1 MFNTALAY
9 ELAVLKPYADPL
21 LAAIGQEDPEYIEA
35 KRLRKFL
42 AYILPVERAD
52 IPPNS
57 IMREFLG
64 GSCFGRMRDA

>member
-1 MFNTALAY
+1 M
-9 ELAVLKPYADPL
+9 
-21 LAAIGQEDPEYIEA
+21 LAAIGGDNDAEYIEA

-42 AYILPVERAD
+42 AYIRPVEEAN

-64 GSCFGRMRDA
+64 GSCFRRGHEE

>member
-1 MFNTALAY
+1 MYKRQAY

-21 LAAIGQEDPEYIEA
+21 LAAIGDNDAEYIEA

-42 AYILPVERAD
+42 AYIRPVEEAN

-64 GSCFGRMRDA
+64 GSCFRRGHEE